1 MLTAPGFAFVRPSLG
16 LLPAVGRSK
25 MPNKQRK
32 RKQRHARRTHK
43 KRRSGGGGQQTLAP
57 DAPTQVGGRGVAFTR
72 YLRPTPFPT
81 RWRIKMTFSEQR
93 TLTASAVNTFGAEVL
108 YRLNSAYIPA
118 VSSGTVK
125 PFGYTQMSGLY
136 QSYRVFGVNIDITF
150 SNPTE
155 VEGTGMTVGAL
166 LQNSQGTV
174 TLAGQTYNSAA
185 AASGSDLRQLNNTG
199 TQIVR
204 IQRKFTIPQIE
215 CIRHAEWIGN
225 NDYVANSGA
234 NPAATPFLRLAV
246 LNDVTLVQTSCTVLA
261 NLTFDVEWY
270 NRLDLS

>member
-1 MLTAPGFAFVRPSLG
+1 M
-16 LLPAVGRSK
+16 
-25 MPNKQRK
+25 
-32 RKQRHARRTHK
+32 
-43 KRRSGGGGQQTLAP
+43 
-57 DAPTQVGGRGVAFTR
+57 
-72 YLRPTPFPT
+72 
-81 RWRIKMTFSEQR
+81 RWRIKMTFSEQK
-93 TLTASAVNTFGAEVL
+93 TLTASATNTFGAEIL
-108 YRLNSAYIPA
+108 YRMNSAYIPSA
-118 VSSGTVK
+118 TAGSVH
-125 PFGYTQMSGLY
+125 PYGYTQMATLY
-136 QSYRVFGVNIDITF
+136 QSYRVFSVNIDITF

-204 IQRKFTIPQIE
+204 IQRKFSIPQIE
-215 CIRHAEWIGN
+215 TIRYAEWISN
-225 NDYVANSGA
+225 PDYVANTGA

-246 LNDVTLVQTSCTVLA
+246 LNDVTLVQTSCTCFV